1 MFTNESEAHERVLNA
16 VEDIGHCCEVK
27 DDYGQWSDIAA
38 SSIQSFLE
46 DLDADQL
53 DETCEAFMDY
63 ADDCADKNLSEG
75 IKDSLRL
82 CLEEMLEFF
91 DESLETETETDDGD
105 EDEFADQSSELV
117 SVMRENL
124 KKLNGGNENE

>member
-1 MFTNESEAHERVLNA
+1 MFTNDSNSHEIVINA
-16 VEDIGHCCEVK
+16 VEDIRHCCAVE
-27 DDYGQWSDIAA
+27 DDFGQWSDIAA

-75 IKDSLRL
+75 IKDGLRL
-82 CLEEMLEFF
+82 CLEEMLGFF
-91 DESLETETETDDGD
+91 DEPLEAETDDGD
-105 EDEFADQSSELV
+105 DDGFADESSGLV
-117 SVMRENL
+117 DVMKENL
-124 KKLNGGNENE
+124 KKLNGEELK

>member
-75 IKDSLRL
+75 IKDGLRL
-82 CLEEMLEFF
+82 CLEEMLELL
-91 DESLETETETDDGD
+91 DESPEAEAEENEDDFVD
-105 EDEFADQSSELV
+105 YNSELV